1 MKKLFIVMLAITS
14 LAACNKK
21 EPDTLHLIC
30 RTTLS
35 ETDPTVKEQYD
46 VTVKFLDDGA
56 ILTVDGT
63 EYKLEQDYDNARV
76 SYHRWDPWYNFQIG
90 NRNFGKY
97 ALGIPSNEGFAR
109 YTKCKEK

>member
-1 MKKLFIVMLAITS
+1 MKKLFIVMAAMTC
-14 LAACNKK
+14 LAACEKK

-30 RTTLS
+30 RTSLS

-56 ILTVDGT
+56 ILIVDGV
-63 EYKLEQDYDNARV
+63 EYALEQGYDARV
-76 SYHRWDPWYNFQIG
+76 EYYRFDPWYNFQIG
-90 NRNFGKY
+90 NRQFGKY

-109 YTKCKEK
+109 YTQCEEK

>member
-1 MKKLFIVMLAITS
+1 MKKLFIIMAAMAG
-14 LAACNKK
+14 LAACEKK

-56 ILTVDGT
+56 ILIVDGV
-63 EYKLEQDYDNARV
+63 EYELEQDYDARV
-76 SYHRWDPWYNFQIG
+76 AYHRFDPWYNFQIG
-90 NRNFGKY
+90 NRHFGKY
-97 ALGIPSNEGFAR
+97 ALGIPSEEGFAR
-109 YTKCKEK
+109 YTQCEEK